1 MNASKCAVMR
11 FSSRTSML
19 PFSGLSPYM
28 INSQPITFTSTHPDL
43 GVTVDRELR
52 FHPHIH
58 KLAGSIGGLMTNL
71 LSATINRDKDFMMKL
86 YFTHIRPKLEYGSV
100 MWNLGFLGDT
110 RLLER
115 LQRQWTR
122 SIGGL
127 EEVSYGDRLQRLG
140 LFSLEGRLLRNDL
153 ILLWKIVNE
162 KCKIPFD
169 CLFQSSLSHSTRGH
183 VLKLQV
189 PHVRLELR
197 RRFFSVRVIRVWN
210 SLSEQT
216 VLSDTL
222 DKFKAGLCIDLGQ
235 IQMLYDYH

>member
-11 FSSRTSML
+11 FSSRTSIL

-28 INSQPITFTSTHPDL
+28 INGQPITFTSTHPDL
-43 GVTVDRELR
+43 GVTVDRDLR
-52 FHPHIH
+52 FHSHIR
-58 KLAGSIGGLMTNL
+58 KLVGSIGGLITNL

-115 LQRQWTR
+115 LQRRWTR

-153 ILLWKIVNE
+153 ILLWKIANE
-162 KCKIPFD
+162 KCKILFD
-169 CLFQSSLSHSTRGH
+169 CLFQSSLSAIA
-183 VLKLQV
+183 Q
-189 PHVRLELR
+189 
-197 RRFFSVRVIRVWN
+197 
-210 SLSEQT
+210 
-216 VLSDTL
+216 
-222 DKFKAGLCIDLGQ
+222 
-235 IQMLYDYH
+235 